1 VRAHAIV
8 RAASNARATA
18 AFDLS
23 EWCRDVPH
31 PGTCFAPGDPVCT
44 VHAAAADAER
54 TLTLL
59 YRRHALVEHMLRE
72 AAA

>member
-8 RAASNARATA
+8 RAASNTQATA

-23 EWCRDVPH
+23 EWCRDVPQ
-31 PGTCFAPGDPVCT
+31 PGTFFAPGDPVCT
-44 VHAAAADAER
+44 VHAAAADAQR
-54 TLTLL
+54 AVTLL
-59 YRRHALVEHMLRE
+59 HRRHALVERLLRE